1 MTARICRIC
10 KRVVTGDAV
19 PLVDS
24 ATWSAT
30 SSYTPVVG
38 LVHLACLN
46 PARSRLETHL
56 DGWDAIA
63 AHCHRSPRWCRYM
76 GIPVTKLGGTIRI
89 AVAELDAW
97 LATSPRSKLPS
108 AKNR

>member
-1 MTARICRIC
+1 MTTARICRIC

-24 ATWSAT
+24 AIWSPN
-30 SSYTPVVG
+30 SSFTPVTA
-38 LVHLACLN
+38 LIHLSCLT
-46 PARSRLETHL
+46 PRPDADYL
-56 DGWDAIA
+56 DGWDQVA
-63 AHCHRSPRWCRYM
+63 AHCQRSPRWCRYM
-76 GIPVTKLGGTIRI
+76 GIPVTKLGGTVRI
-89 AVAELDAW
+89 AVADLDAW